1 MVSLSTH
8 VRRIG
13 WERKRLERESYLEG
27 RYVNLT
33 CFLFPQTR
41 DGTFLPFLYYFLLS
55 RLFFPAEPLYLHS
68 RRPGKKAAC
77 LDVGR
82 RGPQSGRGK
91 WNKDLMRKRRRRR
104 RPPPG
109 GETERK
115 EFPLQHEGE
124 IYGESSL
131 HERRAQHE

>member
-55 RLFFPAEPLYLHS
+55 RLFFPRNHCISIVADQERKQLVVTWGGGGLS
-68 RRPGKKAAC
+68 LEGGEVEQRPYEEKKEEEEASP
-77 LDVGR
+77 GR
-82 RGPQSGRGK
+82 RNREERIPPTVRG
-91 WNKDLMRKRRRRR
+91 
-104 RPPPG
+104 
-109 GETERK
+109 
-115 EFPLQHEGE
+115 
-124 IYGESSL
+124 
-131 HERRAQHE
+131 